1 MIRVNLLPYPFRP
14 VRHSPIPY
22 LLAILVFAAGVALM
36 VLMFSVKQAEI
47 MSANRELQDVE
58 NGLRELQSIINEHEE
73 LKALE
78 AQLADKVSAIEDIT
92 RDRIIWSE
100 QLYNLS
106 RLLPSNMWYSSI
118 RVETQT
124 FTETQ
129 PYTDPKTKQETM
141 RRVQVEKPVLVIEGY
156 ATADDTGRYDI
167 NPLIA
172 ATEQDPEFAS
182 MFQLEPP
189 SFQDTEFED
198 HAVRRFTFEY
208 VITQGAETDEQ

>member
-1 MIRVNLLPYPFRP
+1 MIRVNLLPYPYRP

-22 LLAILVFAAGVALM
+22 LLAILVLVAGVAGM
-36 VLMFSVKQAEI
+36 VLLFGMKQREVIQA
-47 MSANRELQDVE
+47 RGELQVVE
-58 NGLRELQSIINEHEE
+58 NGLRELQAIINEHEQ
-73 LKALE
+73 LKQLE
-78 AQLADKVSAIEDIT
+78 EQLADKVAAIEDIT

-106 RLLPSNMWYSSI
+106 RLLPSNMWYSDI

-124 FTETQ
+124 FMESR
-129 PYTDPKTKQETM
+129 PFTDPQTKQQTM

-182 MFQLEPP
+182 MFELEPP
-189 SFQDTEFED
+189 SFQDTQFD
-198 HAVRRFTFEY
+198 DFPVRKFTFEY
-208 VITQGAETDEQ
+208 VITQGDEPDEQ